1 MATDLTNG
9 SASLES
15 AERRSR
21 ELAEVIERAHASDRR
36 RIQSGE
42 IEQADLFWVSQEAV
56 QRAKVTWRRSFRL
69 RK

>member
-1 MATDLTNG
+1 MATDQTNG
-9 SASLES
+9 RASLES

-36 RIQSGE
+36 RVQSGE
-42 IEQADLFWVSQEAV
+42 IKQEDLFWVSQEAA
-56 QRAKVTWRRSFRL
+56 QRAKVTWRRSFCL

>member
-1 MATDLTNG
+1 MATDRTNG

-21 ELAEVIERAHASDRR
+21 ELAEVIERTHASDKR

-42 IEQADLFWVSQEAV
+42 IKQADLFWVSQEGA

>member
-1 MATDLTNG
+1 MATDQTNG

-15 AERRSR
+15 AARRSR
-21 ELAEVIERAHASDRR
+21 ELAEVIEHAHASDRR

-42 IEQADLFWVSQEAV
+42 IKQADLFWVSQEAA
-56 QRAKVTWRRSFRL
+56 QLANVTWRCSFRL